1 MSVTGEPL
9 PIDPALPELTRAL
22 RAGNAAVLVAPPGA
36 GKTTRVPLVLA
47 AEPWAQGKKLLVLE
61 PRRLAARAA
70 AARMAA
76 TLAEAVGAS
85 VGYRVRFGSKISAA
99 TRIEVVTEGV
109 FTRLVLDDPSL
120 AGVAAVLFDE
130 FHERSL
136 DGDLG
141 LALGRDVQQ
150 GLRAELKLLVMSA
163 TLDGARVAKL
173 LGDAPVIESA
183 GRAFPVETRYL
194 GRDARAPIERQV
206 ADAVAR
212 AVRAEAGS
220 LLVFLPGAA
229 EIRRTEALVRER
241 VGDGAIDIVPL
252 HGALDADV
260 QDRAI
265 APAPS
270 GRRKVVLATSIAETS
285 LTIEGV
291 RVVIDCGLAR
301 VPRYE
306 PDVGLTRLETV
317 RVSRAAADQ
326 RRGRAGRTEPGVCYR
341 LWDEPQ
347 TAALEPANRPEI
359 LAADLSGLVLE
370 LAHWGVADP
379 ASLAFLD
386 PPPAPAL
393 AQAKAL
399 LGELNAIDRAGR
411 ITEEGRRLREL
422 PLPPRLARMVV
433 DAAAAGEADLAA
445 EIAVVLTERG
455 LGGNDVDFGHRL
467 DVLRRDRSQRANE
480 ARAMARRW
488 AQIAKTNL
496 SPSKRSTP
504 SPLVGEGWGGGS
516 FSDPSIVP
524 PRTTPTPD
532 PSPQG
537 GGEWKEPSRGK
548 ERERPGRGGEEL
560 SVGALLALAYPDRV
574 AKNRGGGGAFL
585 LANGRGAN
593 VDAAS
598 ALARA
603 PFLAVAEITGTAAQ
617 GRVVLAAPLTLAQ
630 IETQFADRIES
641 RDEIAFE
648 PASASL
654 RARRLRRLGA
664 IALAE
669 QPLAVAADEASARM
683 LAQGA
688 ARLGIERLPWTKP
701 LRQWRDRIMFL
712 RRAEGGEWPDLTDAA
727 LAATA
732 VDWLTPALAGKTA
745 LGEFASDDFAQALQG
760 LLPWALR
767 RRLDA
772 EAPTHFTAPSGSAV
786 PIDYEAQEGPKLAI
800 RVQELFGL
808 DRHPSIAAGRVPLVV
823 ELLSPAHRP
832 VQVTRDLP
840 GFWRGSY
847 AAVKAEMKGRYPRHP
862 WPDNPL
868 AAVPTRR
875 AKPRSS

>member
-1 MSVTGEPL
+1 MRATAQPL
-9 PIDPALPELTRAL
+9 PIDPALPELTAQL
-22 RAGNAAVLVAPPGA
+22 RAANAAVLVAPPGA

-47 AEPWAQGKKLLVLE
+47 DEPWAEGKKLLVLE

-70 AARMAA
+70 ATRMAA
-76 TLAEAVGAS
+76 TLGEAVGAS

-109 FTRLVLDDPSL
+109 FTRLVLADPSL

-136 DGDLG
+136 DADLG
-141 LALGRDVQQ
+141 LALARDVQQ
-150 GLRAELKLLVMSA
+150 GLRTDLKLLVMSA
-163 TLDGARVAKL
+163 TLDGARVGKL
-173 LGDAPVIESA
+173 LADAPVIESA
-183 GRAFPVETRYL
+183 GRAFPVATRYL
-194 GRDARAPIERQV
+194 GRDVRAPIERQV
-206 ADAVAR
+206 ADAVLR
-212 AVRAEAGS
+212 AVRADAGS
-220 LLVFLPGAA
+220 LLFFLPGAA
-229 EIRRTEALVRER
+229 EIRRTETLLHER
-241 VGDGAIDIVPL
+241 VRDGAVDIVPL

-265 APAPS
+265 APAPP

-317 RVSRAAADQ
+317 RVSRASAEQ

-347 TAALEPANRPEI
+347 TAALEPANRPDI
-359 LAADLSGLVLE
+359 LAADLTGLVLD

-386 PPPAPAL
+386 PPPAAAL
-393 AQAKAL
+393 AQARAL
-399 LGELNAIDRAGR
+399 LGELHAIDRVGR

-433 DAAAAGEADLAA
+433 DAAAASEAELAA
-445 EIAVVLTERG
+445 EIAVLLTERG
-455 LGGNDVDFGHRL
+455 LGGNDVDLGHRL
-467 DVLRRDRSQRANE
+467 DALRRDRSQRANE
-480 ARAMARRW
+480 ARRMARRW
-488 AQIAKTNL
+488 AEIAAAN
-496 SPSKRSTP
+496 P
-504 SPLVGEGWGGGS
+504 SPAGGEG
-516 FSDPSIVP
+516 
-524 PRTTPTPD
+524 
-532 PSPQG
+532 
-537 GGEWKEPSRGK
+537 GK
-548 ERERPGRGGEEL
+548 GIG
-560 SVGALLALAYPDRV
+560 VGALLALAYPDRI
-574 AKNRGGGGAFL
+574 AKNRGAGGAFL
-585 LANGRGAN
+585 LANGRGAT
-593 VDAAS
+593 VDEAS

-617 GRVVLAAPLTLAQ
+617 GRIVLAAPLTLAQ
-630 IETQFADRIES
+630 IEAQFSDRIES
-641 RDEIAFE
+641 RDEIAFDD
-648 PASASL
+648 ASASL
-654 RARRLRRLGA
+654 RARRARRLGA
-664 IALAE
+664 VALAE
-669 QPLAVAADEASARM
+669 QPMTVVPSDATARM
-683 LAQGA
+683 LAQGI
-688 ARLGIERLPWTKP
+688 ARLGIERLPWTKS

-712 RRAEGGEWPDLTDAA
+712 RRAEGDEWPDLSDAA

-732 VDWLTPALAGKTA
+732 VDWLAPALVGKAA
-745 LGEFASDDFAQALQG
+745 LGALASDDFAQALQG
-760 LLPWALR
+760 LLPWTLR

-772 EAPTHFTAPSGSAV
+772 EAPTHFTAPSGSSV

-808 DRHPSIAAGRVPLVV
+808 DRHPTIAGGRVPLVV
-823 ELLSPAHRP
+823 EMLSPAHRP

-847 AAVKAEMKGRYPRHP
+847 AAVKAEMRGRYPRHP

-868 AAVPTRR
+868 SAVPTRR
-875 AKPRSS
+875 AKPRSP